1 MRKWG
6 RILKGILLK
15 QTLLSPSSLPR
26 LLTKHFS
33 LQSLWP
39 RQQRERERER
49 ERGERAQ

>member
-15 QTLLSPSSLPR
+15 QTLLS

-39 RQQRERERER
+39 RQQIER
-49 ERGERAQ
+49 ERGERAE